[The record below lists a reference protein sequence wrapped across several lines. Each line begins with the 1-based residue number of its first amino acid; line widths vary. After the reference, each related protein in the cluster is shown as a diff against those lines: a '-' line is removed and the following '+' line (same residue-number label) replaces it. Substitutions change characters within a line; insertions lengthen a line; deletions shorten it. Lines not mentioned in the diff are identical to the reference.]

1 MCTECD
7 RVYKVVIECSRR
19 ATSAQSRLESFVPEP
34 PFGNAARSDLHDRQ
48 LEAEKSRT
56 ALAHAERERTEHLQT
71 HLLTL
76 S

>member
-7 RVYKVVIECSRR
+7 RVYKAVIECSRS
-19 ATSAQSRLESFVPEP
+19 ATIAQSRLESFIPEP
-34 PFGNAARSDLHDRQ
+34 PFGNAARSDLQRRQ
-48 LEAEKSRT
+48 TEVEESRA

-71 HLLTL
+71 HCLTM

>member
-34 PFGNAARSDLHDRQ
+34 PFGNAARNALLGRQ
-48 LEAEKSRT
+48 VEAEKSRA
-56 ALAHAERERTEHLQT
+56 ALVDAERERTEHLRT
-71 HLLTL
+71 HLLTM